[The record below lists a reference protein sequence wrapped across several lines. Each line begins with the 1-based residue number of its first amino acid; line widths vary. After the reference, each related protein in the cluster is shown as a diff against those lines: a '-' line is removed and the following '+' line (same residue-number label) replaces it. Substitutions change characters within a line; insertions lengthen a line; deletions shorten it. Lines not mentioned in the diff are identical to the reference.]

1 MAFIIS
7 VFCLPLIIPV
17 IALFGIL
24 KDNIK
29 QIKEENKEEKITY
42 SSGEKLNWECHL
54 KYNNPDSL
62 PCFTFE
68 QIKTFYYTAPE
79 KWEFSVYSI
88 YYSKTNNNR
97 IKITTPTEKDY
108 ILTERFFEEQE
119 KERQKQKQIETTLAL
134 LPYLREDAKKAQEE
148 ADNMLAQ
155 CEVKVRNIAD
165 NLNEEKRSAA
175 RKYLDTM
182 AKM

>member
-1 MAFIIS
+1 MDFIIF
-7 VFCLPLIIPV
+7 VFCLPLIVPV

-24 KDNIK
+24 RDSIK
-29 QIKEENKEEKITY
+29 QIKEENKEEEIIYT
-42 SSGEKLNWECHL
+42 SEEDINWNCHL

-68 QIKTFYYTAPE
+68 QIKTFYYTAPK
-79 KWEFSVYSI
+79 KWNFSVFTI
-88 YYSKTNNNR
+88 YYSKSNCNQ
-97 IKITTPTEKDY
+97 IKITTPTKEDY
-108 ILTERFFEEQE
+108 ILTERFFEERE
-119 KERQKQKQIETTLAL
+119 KEKQKQKQIETTLAL

-155 CEVKVRNIAD
+155 CEIKVRNIAD

-175 RKYLDTM
+175 TKYLDTM
-182 AKM
+182 TKM